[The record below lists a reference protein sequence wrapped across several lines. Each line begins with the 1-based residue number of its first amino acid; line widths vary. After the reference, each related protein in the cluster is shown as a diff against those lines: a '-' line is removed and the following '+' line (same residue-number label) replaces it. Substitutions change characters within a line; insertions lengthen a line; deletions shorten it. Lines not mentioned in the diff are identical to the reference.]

1 MATQRRDAGHTG
13 QSIEQV
19 RSLAWLLDNSI
30 PIPGTR
36 IRIGLD
42 PILGLIP
49 GLGDAAGAIL
59 SSYILF
65 QAGRLGVSRGTM
77 LRMGLNVL
85 VESVVGMIPLA
96 GDLFDAGWK
105 ANQRN
110 LKLLERSI
118 VTPESARRG
127 DRNFMLVLALSVGL
141 AGAGLAGAS
150 ILFLKW
156 LLTSLF

>member
-1 MATQRRDAGHTG
+1 MVANRGDGGHIG
-13 QSIEQV
+13 ESLDRV
-19 RSLAWLLDNSI
+19 RGLAWLLDNSI

-49 GLGDAAGAIL
+49 GFGDAAGAIL

-65 QAGRLGVSRGTM
+65 EAGRLGLSRSTL
-77 LRMGLNVL
+77 LRMGSNVL
-85 VESVVGMIPLA
+85 IESMVGMIPLA

-110 LKLLERSI
+110 ILLLERSLA
-118 VTPESARRG
+118 TPGLARRR
-127 DRNFMLVLALSVGL
+127 DRGFLAALVLGIGAAGVGL
-141 AGAGLAGAS
+141 GVVTYL
-150 ILFLKW
+150 LLKW
-156 LLTSLF
+156 LIS